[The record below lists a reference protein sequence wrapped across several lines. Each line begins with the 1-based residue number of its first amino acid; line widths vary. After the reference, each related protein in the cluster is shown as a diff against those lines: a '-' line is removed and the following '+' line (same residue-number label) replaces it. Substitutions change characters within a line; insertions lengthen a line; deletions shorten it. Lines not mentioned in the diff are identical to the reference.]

1 MKIRVRTAVLL
12 GKYLPP
18 GSAGNAADIEVADG
32 ATPTE
37 VIAQLGMPTDASY
50 LVTLNGESL
59 PRAER
64 AHRALAA
71 NDDLAIMPP
80 LKGG

>member
-1 MKIRVRTAVLL
+1 MNIRVRTAGLL

-18 GSAGNAADIEVADG
+18 GSAGNAADIDVVDG
-32 ATPTE
+32 ATPTD

>member
-1 MKIRVRTAVLL
+1 MKIRVRTAGLL

-18 GSAGNAADIEVADG
+18 GSAGNAAEIDVDDG
-32 ATPTE
+32 ATPAD
-37 VIAQLGMPTDASY
+37 VIDRLGMPPDASY

-64 AHRALAA
+64 AVRALAA